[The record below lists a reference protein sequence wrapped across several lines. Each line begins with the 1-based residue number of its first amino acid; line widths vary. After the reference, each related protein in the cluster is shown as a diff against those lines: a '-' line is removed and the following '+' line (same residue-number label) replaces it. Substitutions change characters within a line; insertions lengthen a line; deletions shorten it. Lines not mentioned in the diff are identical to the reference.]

1 MSPTVGY
8 SAALDTND
16 LVMSIVPEATWGVT
30 PATPSFKSLRL
41 DGEGFSGSKTRARPN
56 EINPSGQASAAVTT
70 KEESTGSLN
79 FSVSASETSNL
90 LLASALNGA
99 FTPPVDYSGDDVA
112 ISAASGTTCTLTAA
126 GGSFLTTNQ
135 VIPGQFLKVFAD
147 GSGSANGSFIGR
159 VVTVSATDITFD
171 CCSKTMITVLL
182 AAMGTTTIKGSCLR
196 NGTTFNSF
204 TVEKKM
210 SATLYLRYAG
220 SFPTEG
226 SLEVGV
232 GDFLKGSMS
241 FINKAEVA
249 AIVGISGATYAAA
262 TVGTVIDSVRGI
274 GTVWRGVNAGS
285 TSGAVSTIA
294 GIVQKLSVKWTKEG
308 AAGQYGIGS
317 AAAVGVRSGRIL
329 VTGSISTFFANLDL
343 YNQYLNEQAGPIS
356 FYAIDGLPTAS
367 ATRGYVI
374 TFCNANIMNPKVVA
388 GSASADFM
396 ADFEIEGA
404 PDISSPSLFAGKT
417 LQIDYFA

>member
-1 MSPTVGY
+1 MPPTTGY

-16 LVMSIVPEATWGVT
+16 LIMSIIPEVTWGVT
-30 PATPSFKSLRL
+30 PDTPAFKTIRL
-41 DGEGFSGSKTRARPN
+41 DGEGFSGSKTRLRPN
-56 EINPSGQASAAVTT
+56 EIEPSGQAVAAITV
-70 KEESTGSLN
+70 KEESTGTLN
-79 FSVSASETSNL
+79 FSVSASLTTNL
-90 LLASALNGA
+90 LIASSLNGA
-99 FTPPVDYSGDDVA
+99 FTDALSYSGSDVA
-112 ISAASGTTCTLTAA
+112 ITVADGTTCTLTATGA
-126 GGSFLTTNQ
+126 FFTAADIVVL
-135 VIPGQFLKVFAD
+135 GQFIKVFAA
-147 GSGSANGSFIGR
+147 GSAAGSFIGR
-159 VVTVSATDITFD
+159 VVAVTSNTELDLD
-171 CCSKTMITVLL
+171 CCSESMITVIEGT
-182 AAMGTTTIKGSCLR
+182 MGATTIKGSMLR

-220 SFPTEG
+220 AFPTEG

-232 GDFLKGSMS
+232 GDYLKGTMS
-241 FINKAEVA
+241 FLNKAEVA
-249 AIVGISGATYAAA
+249 ATSMITDATYDAA

-274 GTVWRGVNAGS
+274 GTVWRGVDVG
-285 TSGAVSTIA
+285 TTPGVVSAIA

-308 AAGQYGIGS
+308 AAAQYGIGS

-329 VTGSISTFFANLDL
+329 VTGAITTFFANLDL
-343 YNQYLNEQAGPIS
+343 YDQYIDEQAGPIS
-356 FYAIDGLPTAS
+356 FYAIDGDPNAA

-396 ADFEIEGA
+396 AEFEIEGA
-404 PDISSPSLFAGKT
+404 PDVSSTSLFGGKT